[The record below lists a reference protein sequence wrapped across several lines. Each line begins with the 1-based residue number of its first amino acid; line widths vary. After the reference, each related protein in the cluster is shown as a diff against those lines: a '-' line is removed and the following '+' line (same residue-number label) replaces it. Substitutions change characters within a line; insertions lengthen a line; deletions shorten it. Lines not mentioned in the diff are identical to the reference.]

1 VRHGDG
7 KMNFINKYNEK
18 IIKSTKVGVIEIL
31 FGDEGTAVFSFGVYE
46 IKNNSVKPKE
56 EIHAEKD
63 LDVLLTKI
71 KDKSLPFV
79 LCVDG
84 KGILSRKLNIAVEDL
99 DETAPSRII
108 PNANAEDFYFEGIPV
123 SETSSIVT
131 IMRRSVIDETLEK
144 IKAKG
149 IFITELHLGPLVIG
163 TLSSVLIESSD
174 TKEIEFRNYRLI
186 LGRDGLLEVQ
196 NKSSVPGP
204 ESQVLAREES
214 GEFKDDKIL
223 LMAGTCS
230 YFSGWAN
237 AVGKSFCSPVAES
250 GEEFAEKKKFGF
262 YAMAMVVFFLCT
274 LLLNFF
280 VFQHYHNR
288 QQELESQIGWQ
299 ENALKSYEELKTGMT
314 EKMNFAMESGILSP
328 DNLAWMGDQLA
339 STVPAEIKLTRM
351 NVFPLEK
358 KMENG
363 DEHTSFNK
371 HIISVRGQTA
381 SGSAINA
388 WIKEIKQK
396 EFVGEVLLTNYKQDD
411 ENLKGQ
417 FNLEI
422 RLK

>member
-1 VRHGDG
+1 MGLLLRE
-7 KMNFINKYNEK
+7 MNFITKYNEK
-18 IIKSTKVGVIEIL
+18 IIKSAKVGVIEIL
-31 FGDEGTAVFSFGVYE
+31 FGEEGSVFSLGVYE
-46 IKNNSVKPKE
+46 MKNNSVNSKE
-56 EIHAEKD
+56 EILTEKD
-63 LDVLLTKI
+63 LDVLLGKI
-71 KDKSLPFV
+71 KDKGLPFV

-99 DETAPSRII
+99 DVTTPSRII

-131 IMRRSVIDETLEK
+131 MMRRSMIDETLEK

-163 TLSSVLIESSD
+163 TLASVLIGNSD
-174 TKEIEFRNYRLI
+174 TKEIEFRKHKLI
-186 LGRDGLLEVQ
+186 VAKEGIIEVSLQSAVGSQQSAVEIVDEKLLT
-196 NKSSVPGP
+196 
-204 ESQVLAREES
+204 
-214 GEFKDDKIL
+214 I
-223 LMAGTCS
+223 AGACS
-230 YFSGWAN
+230 YFSGWVDS
-237 AVGKSFCSPVAES
+237 VGKSFCLPVTES
-250 GEEFAEKKKFGF
+250 KSEFGEKKKFGF
-262 YAMAMVVFFLCT
+262 YAMAMVAFFLCT

-358 KMENG
+358 KMEDG
-363 DEHTSFNK
+363 DEHSSFNK

-381 SGSAINA
+381 SGSAINE
-388 WIKEIKQK
+388 WIKGIKQK
-396 EFVGEVLLTNYKQDD
+396 DFVSEVSLTNYKQDD

-422 RLK
+422 RLKQ